1 MIPRL
6 GRSPGGGHRGP
17 LQYCCLKNP
26 HGQRTLGYCPWGHKE
41 SDTTEQLSTQTLM
54 TEFPFLYCQDSLGS
68 SDINPTQQRSS
79 VSLCASVS
87 VSFCFTVSLLY
98 FFCLSFSLHCY
109 FRQIFLPVVEIMDA
123 NNTWLLSFHVHYT
136 QSPKQGHISW
146 SSRELLVR
154 SLTLGSM
161 LAAAAAAAKS
171 LQSCLTLCNPTDGS
185 PPDSAVPGIL
195 QARTLEWVAISFSNI

>member
-1 MIPRL
+1 
-6 GRSPGGGHRGP
+6 
-17 LQYCCLKNP
+17 
-26 HGQRTLGYCPWGHKE
+26 
-41 SDTTEQLSTQTLM
+41 M

-98 FFCLSFSLHCY
+98 FFCLCFSLHCY

-136 QSPKQGHISW
+136 QSPKQDTSPGLVENYW
-146 SSRELLVR
+146 SGLWLWAPCLQLLLLLLLSRFSHVWPCATPQTAAHQTPP
-154 SLTLGSM
+154 SLGFSKREHWSGLPFPSPIY
-161 LAAAAAAAKS
+161 KS
-171 LQSCLTLCNPTDGS
+171 
-185 PPDSAVPGIL
+185 
-195 QARTLEWVAISFSNI
+195 EKWK